1 MNCSVD
7 ICYIHLSLSICYFP
21 YFSVKF
27 CLVDLSVGESGLL
40 LKSLIIN
47 VWGLMCDLSFSNVSF
62 TNVGCLVFW
71 GIDVQ
76 N

>member
-1 MNCSVD
+1 MSVRS
-7 ICYIHLSLSICYFP
+7 IRIITSVSFCLSLLSFW
-21 YFSVKF
+21 
-27 CLVDLSVGESGLL
+27 LVDLSSGDSEV
-40 LKSLIIN
+40 LKSPTIIS

-62 TNVGCLVFW
+62 AYVGALVFW